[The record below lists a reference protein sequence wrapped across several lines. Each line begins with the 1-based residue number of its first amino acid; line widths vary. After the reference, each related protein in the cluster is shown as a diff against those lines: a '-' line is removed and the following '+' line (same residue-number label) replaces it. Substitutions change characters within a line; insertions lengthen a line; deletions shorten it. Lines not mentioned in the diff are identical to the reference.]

1 MFKSIL
7 IAASWF
13 PASMTQEGKRKL
25 IYDEPIERQA
35 VGQTGR
41 SALSW
46 REKLLLAS
54 ILLVVVGWIILRL
67 LLTLFAPPEWRDR
80 FDHDQRIFGQLQYQ
94 GLLSAVEVVME
105 ARDVMVSPI
114 ITLGE
119 DEAVRSVA
127 ELLIARRTS
136 AVPVV
141 DSAGRLVGIVTEA
154 GLMCRAEIGLC

>member
-1 MFKSIL
+1 
-7 IAASWF
+7 
-13 PASMTQEGKRKL
+13 MTQEGRRKL
-25 IYDEPIERQA
+25 ISEEPVERQT
-35 VGQTGR
+35 VGQGGR
-41 SALSW
+41 SALSR

-54 ILLVVVGWIILRL
+54 ILLVVVGWILLRL

-127 ELLIARRTS
+127 ELLIARRIT
-136 AVPVV
+136 VPVV

-154 GLMCRAEIGLC
+154 GLMCRAEIGLG

>member
-1 MFKSIL
+1 
-7 IAASWF
+7 
-13 PASMTQEGKRKL
+13 MTQEGRRKL
-25 IYDEPIERQA
+25 ISEEPVERQT
-35 VGQTGR
+35 VGQGGR
-41 SALSW
+41 SALSR

-54 ILLVVVGWIILRL
+54 ILLVVVGWILLRL

-141 DSAGRLVGIVTEA
+141 DSAGRLIGIVTEA
-154 GLMCRAEIGLC
+154 GLMNILMTSESPA

>member
-1 MFKSIL
+1 
-7 IAASWF
+7 
-13 PASMTQEGKRKL
+13 MTHEGKRKL
-25 IYDEPIERQA
+25 TSAEPIERLTL
-35 VGQTGR
+35 GQSGR

-54 ILLVVVGWIILRL
+54 MLLVVAGWIILRL

>member
-1 MFKSIL
+1 
-7 IAASWF
+7 
-13 PASMTQEGKRKL
+13 MTHEGKRKL
-25 IYDEPIERQA
+25 TSAEPIERLTL
-35 VGQTGR
+35 GQSGR

-54 ILLVVVGWIILRL
+54 MLLVVAGWIILRL

-80 FDHDQRIFGQLQYQ
+80 FDQDHRIFGQLQYQ
-94 GLLSAVEVVME
+94 GLPSAVEVAME

-119 DEAVRSVA
+119 DEAVGSVA

-136 AVPVV
+136 VVPVV
-141 DSAGRLVGIVTEA
+141 DSAGRLVGITEA
-154 GLMCRAEIGLC
+154 ELVRRAETGLC